1 MATHV
6 SAPASVDRLFQ
17 ALADPTRLRIA
28 ALLAASR
35 RGACV
40 CELTD
45 ALAERQYNVSRH
57 LKTLRTAGLVTPA
70 RDGRWVYYRL
80 AGPNGPAGRRL
91 TALLRT
97 ILDDPH
103 LDRERGRFAKRLALR
118 KHGRCC
124 VWTAAGRIVA

>member
-1 MATHV
+1 VEQHI
-6 SAPASVDRLFQ
+6 SAAPSVERVFQ

-28 ALLAASR
+28 ALLAA
-35 RGACV
+35 GNQHACV

-57 LKTLRTAGLVTPA
+57 LKTLRAAGLVMPE

-80 AGPNGPAGRRL
+80 IPPGGTLGRRL
-91 TALLRT
+91 SALLRAVAAG
-97 ILDDPH
+97 DSRFGRDS
-103 LDRERGRFAKRLALR
+103 ERFAKRLALR

-124 VWTAAGRIVA
+124 VWTAHDVVA